1 VRTQALIAVADRER
15 EETRGEETRGDER
28 RERKKER

>member
-15 EETRGEETRGDER
+15 EERRGDER
-28 RERKKER
+28 RREERKKER